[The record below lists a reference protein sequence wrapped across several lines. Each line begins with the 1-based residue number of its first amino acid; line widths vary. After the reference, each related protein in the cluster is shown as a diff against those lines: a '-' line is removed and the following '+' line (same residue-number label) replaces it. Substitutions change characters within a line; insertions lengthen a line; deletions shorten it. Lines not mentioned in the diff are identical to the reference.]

1 MSNHSSIL
9 VHISTDD
16 IGDWQMALR
25 NLANLV
31 NDDSVETPP
40 ELMEVVVNGPG
51 VRFLLDSSPEAAKVT
66 QMAEA
71 GVEIAA
77 CVNSLDRFG
86 HAAQDLATGVGTV
99 RSGVAEV
106 VRVQQRGD
114 TYLKLP

>member
-1 MSNHSSIL
+1 MSSHRSIL

-16 IGDWQMALR
+16 VTDWQMALR
-25 NLANLV
+25 NLVNLV

-51 VRFLLDSSPEAAKVT
+51 VRFLLETSPEAGKVSRMAKS
-66 QMAEA
+66 

-77 CVNSLDRFG
+77 CANSLDRFG
-86 HAAQDLATGVGTV
+86 HAAQDLAAGVGTV
-99 RSGVAEV
+99 QSGVAEV

>member
-1 MSNHSSIL
+1 MSSHCSIL
-9 VHISTDD
+9 VHISSDD

-40 ELMEVVVNGPG
+40 ELIEVVVNGPG
-51 VRFLLDSSPEAAKVT
+51 VRFLLETSPEADKVT
-66 QMAEA
+66 RMAQS

-77 CVNSLDRFG
+77 CTNSLDRFG
-86 HAAQDLATGVGTV
+86 HAAHDLATGVTTV
-99 RSGVAEV
+99 QSGIAEV

>member
-1 MSNHSSIL
+1 MSSHRSIL
-9 VHISTDD
+9 VHISSDD
-16 IGDWQMALR
+16 VSDWQMALR

-31 NDDSVETPP
+31 NDGSVETPP

-51 VRFLLDSSPEAAKVT
+51 VRFLLETSPEAAKVS

-71 GVEIAA
+71 GVEITA
-77 CVNSLDRFG
+77 CANSLSRFD
-86 HAAQDLATGVGTV
+86 HAEQELATGVGTV
-99 RSGVAEV
+99 QSGVAEV